1 MNRSNSSPRLASQGN
16 GNVTPPVL
24 QPAPMIR
31 NSSTPLPSTT
41 SSSTTAT
48 NSHTPQ
54 QQPPVKRS
62 TGGVLGSNG
71 LRPLTSANPNS
82 ASTSALNKTR
92 PGGPPLK
99 RTSSKVAV
107 QAYADG
113 IVGRGMGGCA
123 PMKKKIGGGD
133 EETSSEEEEDEE
145 EDFGILRRRN
155 TFDGA
160 ISSIVAAD
168 EGWDSD
174 YHGHGC
180 EWGFFFLLW
189 FVGLGVRDEEK
200 RELTFFSFFLFVR
213 SFVQSKIDLNQ
224 PSSSIYLPTYLP
236 TYLTL
241 SFFSL
246 FVRSFGS
253 ISTSDYIFLPL
264 LSSSSSS
271 LSLPIRSAA
280 SPVVLPSLPLTDF
293 PLPTSTQTHHSILDS
308 FSYPL
313 CIIIF
318 LFFLFSDLHMPSS
331 YFRYR
336 SFFSQTQPNQTSLH
350 FFHPFRSF
358 SLSRLFRSFSFL
370 FSSFLVSGS
379 FSFSFSLILCVSI
392 RFSDSIVFS
401 RKAHEGERERD
412 EEESSGREREG
423 GDRDET
429 DGRTRAKHAWVGW
442 IA

>member
-1 MNRSNSSPRLASQGN
+1 MLAAELPEELRKQLLWERMSRQRILGGAGAAGMNRSNSSPRLASQGN

-71 LRPLTSANPNS
+71 LRPLTPANPNS
-82 ASTSALNKTR
+82 ASTSALNETR

-123 PMKKKIGGGD
+123 PVKKKIGGGD

-180 EWGFFFLLW
+180 ELGFFFSCGSL
-189 FVGLGVRDEEK
+189 GLVFATK
-200 RELTFFSFFLFVR
+200 R
-213 SFVQSKIDLNQ
+213 
-224 PSSSIYLPTYLP
+224 
-236 TYLTL
+236 
-241 SFFSL
+241 
-246 FVRSFGS
+246 
-253 ISTSDYIFLPL
+253 
-264 LSSSSSS
+264 
-271 LSLPIRSAA
+271 
-280 SPVVLPSLPLTDF
+280 
-293 PLPTSTQTHHSILDS
+293 
-308 FSYPL
+308 
-313 CIIIF
+313 
-318 LFFLFSDLHMPSS
+318 
-331 YFRYR
+331 
-336 SFFSQTQPNQTSLH
+336 
-350 FFHPFRSF
+350 
-358 SLSRLFRSFSFL
+358 
-370 FSSFLVSGS
+370 
-379 FSFSFSLILCVSI
+379 
-392 RFSDSIVFS
+392 
-401 RKAHEGERERD
+401 RE
-412 EEESSGREREG
+412 S
-423 GDRDET
+423 
-429 DGRTRAKHAWVGW
+429 
-442 IA
+442 